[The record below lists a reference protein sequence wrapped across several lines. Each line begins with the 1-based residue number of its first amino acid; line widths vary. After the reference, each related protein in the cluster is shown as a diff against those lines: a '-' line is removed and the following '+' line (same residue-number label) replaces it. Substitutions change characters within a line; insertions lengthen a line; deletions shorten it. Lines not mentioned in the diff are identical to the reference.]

1 MYSNC
6 EQVRAMPE
14 GDAESGDGAA
24 EALAQL
30 KPEACAMMDLC
41 YLTYHEAC
49 FPLVLTSVLPA
60 SLGLNLLA
68 RWARD
73 GRVVSSVAVD
83 ENDVVCVLRST
94 GDGPRRMGRT
104 VALEAEA
111 WSAAAAQ
118 QDRSANRIAGVVGRG

>member
-14 GDAESGDGAA
+14 GDAESGDEAA

-94 GDGPRRMGRT
+94 GD
-104 VALEAEA
+104 
-111 WSAAAAQ
+111 
-118 QDRSANRIAGVVGRG
+118 